1 MPNARS
7 VTLFFYTA
15 MPNFRSA
22 ILFFRN
28 AMPNGADDTII
39 SSVPGNI
46 KMKSLFFLTILLLP
60 DDYPIPVF
68 ANALKKV
75 WGGSAFLAYL
85 RQ

>member
-15 MPNFRSA
+15 MPNVRSA

-39 SSVPGNI
+39 FSVPGNI

-60 DDYPIPVF
+60 DDYPIDKSYPLC
-68 ANALKKV
+68 AMITKL
-75 WGGSAFLAYL
+75 GSHIFLL
-85 RQ
+85 